1 MLNLTRMGLRLVPK
15 PCAEPVEASVLE
27 QAMKGRCQRQRNFSG
42 ENVRRNFSMKAN
54 SKNIVDCREEKWLND
69 ETVFDKNEALEING
83 DEEEFLKELAEMF
96 IDGLPEQISLVK
108 KAVDSRDSN
117 ALEKS
122 AHNLKGAVA
131 NFGKNTVF
139 KAALSLE
146 MMGRENRWDDVEET
160 YGALARETG
169 RLVYALREFVKSK

>member
-15 PCAEPVEASVLE
+15 PCAEPVEASVWE

-54 SKNIVDCREEKWLND
+54 SNDITDCSEEKWLND
-69 ETVFDKNEALEING
+69 ETVFDKDDALKING

-96 IDGLPEQISLVK
+96 IDDFPEQISLVE
-108 KAVDSRDSN
+108 KAVNIRDSN

-122 AHNLKGAVA
+122 AHKLKGAVA

-160 YGALARETG
+160 YGALTREAE

>member
-1 MLNLTRMGLRLVPK
+1 MLNLTRMGLRLVLK
-15 PCAEPVEASVLE
+15 PYAEPVEASVWE
-27 QAMKGRCQRQRNFSG
+27 QAMKGRYQRQRNFSG

-54 SKNIVDCREEKWLND
+54 SKDITDCSKEKWKDN
-69 ETVFDKNEALEING
+69 ETVFNKDEALEING

-96 IDGLPEQISLVK
+96 LDDLPEQISFIK
-108 KAVDSRDSN
+108 KAVNSHDSN

-122 AHNLKGAVA
+122 AHKLKGAVA

-160 YGALARETG
+160 YGALTREAE
-169 RLVYALREFVKSK
+169 RLVCALREFVKPK